1 MLSIGLDFYQG
12 MLAFI
17 YLFVSYTL
25 VYAVGCQKKHDV
37 AKVTALFVWHT
48 LFSVVYCYYTF
59 TGGGDAVQY
68 YLHSLA
74 SHKIELYPGSPFVKA
89 FTTISSKGL
98 DANYLNAT
106 LQYNAVGTMGL
117 VLLYLSIKKYLIELP
132 NYWLFI
138 LFIPS
143 MSFWSSGLGKD
154 AISFFAVCL
163 FLYALVASKRAVILL
178 PLSFF
183 LVFMVRPHI
192 AAMMLISYVIYF
204 IIQARVHV
212 TFKLIILPVIAV
224 ALFFSINFV
233 QSYVGIE
240 DASIDSVSSYIDRRQ
255 GLNQGGG
262 SSLDIA
268 SMSYPMQMFTYVFR
282 PLPFDVHNIVSLVTS
297 LENTVLLFLFVYIL
311 LKIKFKLKTL
321 LQGKHLWLFTYAFL
335 TCTILALTTPNL
347 GIATRQK
354 WMFMPILIYLL
365 IFAFYQN
372 KMNNRAR
379 AV

>member
-17 YLFVSYTL
+17 FLCISYAL
-25 VYAVGCQKKHDV
+25 VYAIGCQKRYDV

-59 TGGGDAVQY
+59 TGGGDAVKY
-68 YLHSLA
+68 YMHS
-74 SHKIELYPGSPFVKA
+74 ITNVGIGFYPGSPFIKA
-89 FTTISSKGL
+89 FTTVTSVGL

-106 LQYNAVGTMGL
+106 LQYNVIGTMGL

-183 LVFMVRPHI
+183 LIFMVRPHI

-204 IIQARVHV
+204 IIQARVPAV
-212 TFKLIILPVIAV
+212 FKLILLPIIGAG
-224 ALFFSINFV
+224 LFLSIGFV
-233 QSYVGIE
+233 QTYVGLE
-240 DASIDSVSSYIDRRQ
+240 DASIDGVSSYIDKRQ
-255 GLNQGGG
+255 GYNQGGG
-262 SSLDIA
+262 SSLDIS
-268 SMSYPMQMFTYVFR
+268 SMSYPMQMFTYIFR
-282 PLPFDVHNIVSLVTS
+282 PLPFDVNNIVSLVTS

-372 KMNNRAR
+372 KMNNKAR